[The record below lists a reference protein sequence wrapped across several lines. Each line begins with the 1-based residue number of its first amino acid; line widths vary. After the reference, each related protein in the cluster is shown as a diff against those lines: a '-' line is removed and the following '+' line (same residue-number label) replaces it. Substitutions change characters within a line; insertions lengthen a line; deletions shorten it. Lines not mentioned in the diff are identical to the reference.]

1 MGILLSEAVR
11 GEGGILLNSREERFM
26 ERYAPTVKDLAPRD
40 MVSRAI
46 YQEIKEGRGAGLHGD
61 AVWLDVRHLPR
72 EVIEEKLPDVT
83 EFARVYLNVEP
94 TTELVPIQPTAHY
107 AMGGIP
113 TDVDGRVVVDAQE
126 TSVPGLYAAGE
137 CACVSVHG
145 ANRLGTNSLLDIV
158 VFGRRG
164 GRHMAAFAADAPLP
178 DMDRGAETPLRERL
192 DDLLGRPDGFNAA
205 DIRAELQD
213 SMFDLAFVV
222 RTEESLRKMQ
232 EILGSLR
239 ERFER
244 VYVQDT
250 GKRYNTELMEAV
262 ELGFLLDNAEALVAA
277 ALARDESRGAH
288 FREDHPLRD
297 DANWLKHS
305 LAYRGDDGSIRLE
318 YKPVQMGP
326 YVPMERKY

>member
-1 MGILLSEAVR
+1 
-11 GEGGILLNSREERFM
+11 
-26 ERYAPTVKDLAPRD
+26 
-40 MVSRAI
+40 
-46 YQEIKEGRGAGLHGD
+46 
-61 AVWLDVRHLPR
+61 
-72 EVIEEKLPDVT
+72 
-83 EFARVYLNVEP
+83 
-94 TTELVPIQPTAHY
+94 
-107 AMGGIP
+107 
-113 TDVDGRVVVDAQE
+113 
-126 TSVPGLYAAGE
+126 
-137 CACVSVHG
+137 
-145 ANRLGTNSLLDIV
+145 
-158 VFGRRG
+158 
-164 GRHMAAFAADAPLP
+164 
-178 DMDRGAETPLRERL
+178 
-192 DDLLGRPDGFNAA
+192 
-205 DIRAELQD
+205 
-213 SMFDLAFVV
+213 MFDLAFVV

-232 EILGSLR
+232 EILGNLR

-305 LAYRGDDGSIRLE
+305 LAYRRDDGSIRLE